1 MAAPA
6 APAPRPA
13 SRPAPTPTPTATRP
27 APSAAAPPNSNR
39 PPSVPATTPK
49 PSKLGAVTVGV
60 KPIAWRFFFWGTRGV
75 GKSTLAADIP
85 GAIFLDLDQGSEHL
99 PVARYPLGHEP
110 SYQDVLDA
118 VDDLLTAPHDYKAL
132 VVDEVGRLE
141 ALIWRHIVATSPAD
155 KHGDRPTNIEEVGG
169 GFQKGYVVAEQEWR
183 RLVDRFDTL
192 RVKRGMHIV
201 LLGHGVIATTKNPN
215 GENYDRHAPQINPK
229 AAAVVA
235 GNADV
240 VGFLT
245 FDDIAKRAGRKTI
258 GVTGRR
264 VCHLE
269 HTATWDAKSRL
280 PLPAMLDI
288 PAESPWSPFAAAIED
303 MAHATPEGLRKSLA
317 AELERLGAEFVSETG
332 DRVSAAAVTA
342 AIAKAGANVG
352 DLHRF
357 LQRLRQ
363 SSPAPIDTTDNPTE

>member
-1 MAAPA
+1 MA

-13 SRPAPTPTPTATRP
+13 SRPTPTPTPTATRP
-27 APSAAAPPNSNR
+27 AAGAPPNSNR
-39 PPSVPATTPK
+39 PPGVPPAAK
-49 PSKLGAVTVGV
+49 PSKLGAVTAGV
-60 KPIAWRFFFWGTRGV
+60 RPIAWRFFFWGTRGV

-85 GAIFLDLDQGSEHL
+85 GGVWLDLDQGSEHL
-99 PVARYPLGHEP
+99 PVARYPLSHEP
-110 SYQDVLDA
+110 TYQEVLEA
-118 VDDLLTAPHDYKAL
+118 IDDLVTGDHSYTTL
-132 VVDEVGRLE
+132 VIDEVGRLE

-155 KHGDRPTNIEEVGG
+155 KNGERPTNIEEVGG

-183 RLVDRFDTL
+183 RLIDRLDGL
-192 RVKRGMHIV
+192 RVKRRMNIV
-201 LLGHGVIATTKNPN
+201 LLGHGVIATVKNPG
-215 GENYDRHAPQINPK
+215 GENYDRHVPQIHTK
-229 AAAVVA
+229 AAAVVC

-280 PLPAMLDI
+280 PLPAMLDL
-288 PAESPWSPFAAAIED
+288 PAESPWSPFAEAID
-303 MAHATPEGLRKSLA
+303 AMANDTPAGIRKSLD
-317 AELERLGAEFVSETG
+317 AELARLGETFTSETG
-332 DRVSAAAVTA
+332 DQVAAAAVRA
-342 AIAKAGANVG
+342 AIAKAGDNVG

-363 SSPAPIDTTDNPTE
+363 SSPAQPTPDTDTTE

>member
-1 MAAPA
+1 MSAS
-6 APAPRPA
+6 PAPRSAGP
-13 SRPAPTPTPTATRP
+13 RPVPTPTAAPGARP
-27 APSAAAPPNSNR
+27 GAAAGPK
-39 PPSVPATTPK
+39 PATVAPK
-49 PSKLGAVTVGV
+49 ASKLGAVTAGV
-60 KPIAWRFFFWGTRGV
+60 RPIAWRFFFWGTRGV

-85 GAIFLDLDQGSEHL
+85 GAIWLDLDQGSEHL

-110 SYQDVLDA
+110 TYQDVLDA
-118 VDDLLTAPHDYKAL
+118 IDDLATGEHSYRAL
-132 VVDEVGRLE
+132 VIDEVGRLE
-141 ALIWRHIVATSPAD
+141 SLIWRHIVVTSPAD
-155 KHGDRPTNIEEVGG
+155 KNGDRPANIEEVGG

-183 RLVDRFDTL
+183 RLVDRLDHL
-192 RVKRGMHIV
+192 RVKRAMHIV
-201 LLGHGVIATTKNPN
+201 LLGHGVISTVKNPG
-215 GENYDRHAPQINPK
+215 GENYDRHVPQINPK
-229 AAAVVA
+229 AAAVVC

-280 PLPAMLDI
+280 PLPTMLDL
-288 PAESPWSPFAAAIED
+288 PDTSPWSQFQDAIDE
-303 MAHATPEGLRKSLA
+303 MANATPAGLRKSLD
-317 AELERLGAEFVSETG
+317 AELARLGPTFTSETG
-332 DRVSAAAVTA
+332 DQVDAAKVRA
-342 AIAKAGANVG
+342 AIAKAGDNVG

-363 SSPAPIDTTDNPTE
+363 SSPAQPTTDTDTHE